1 VVYAILYKKFLIFE
15 PNSNLML
22 FWRLLLLVS
31 LLLVLYNYAGYAV
44 IAYVLM
50 RLRGRRA
57 GGKEEDTA
65 GFTPGVSFIVAAYN
79 EEDCVQQKIDNCRGL
94 DYPEGLLECIFVTDG
109 SSDGT
114 PDIVRKNPGVRLL
127 HEAARRGKAAA
138 MNRAVAE
145 AHHNLL
151 IFSDAN
157 TLLNRDAIR
166 NIVRHYRDE
175 KTGGV
180 AGEKKVIPPGDN
192 SGSPAAGEGAYWKY
206 ESRLKK
212 IDADFYSVVGAAG
225 ELFSLRKGLY
235 ESLDSSIIL
244 DDFVLSLRVTLK
256 GYRVRYEPGAFAM
269 ELPSFSVGDERKR
282 KVRIAAGG
290 FQAMKLLYP
299 LLAFWRHPAL
309 SFLYISHRVLRWTFS
324 PLCLILAF
332 IANGV
337 LAFQAGAAAGERVLF
352 AAQVLFYLLSLVGA
366 AGHNQRRM
374 SGLLKL
380 PYYFV
385 FMNLCVIQGFFR
397 YMNGKQ
403 SGAWERARR
412 AQAA

>member
-1 VVYAILYKKFLIFE
+1 
-15 PNSNLML
+15 M
-22 FWRLLLLVS
+22 
-31 LLLVLYNYAGYAV
+31 
-44 IAYVLM
+44 
-50 RLRGRRA
+50 
-57 GGKEEDTA
+57 
-65 GFTPGVSFIVAAYN
+65 AAYN
-79 EEDCVQQKIDNCRGL
+79 EADCIQQKIGNCLGL
-94 DYPEGLLECIFVTDG
+94 DYPAGKLECIIVTDG
-109 SSDGT
+109 SSDET
-114 PDIVRKNPGVRLL
+114 PDIVRKNTAVRLL
-127 HEAARRGKAAA
+127 HDPVRGGKAAA
-138 MNRAVAE
+138 MNRAVA
-145 AHHNLL
+145 AASHNIL

-157 TLLNRDAIR
+157 TILNKEAIR

-175 KTGGV
+175 KTGVV
-180 AGEKKVIPPGDN
+180 AGEKKVVAPAGND
-192 SGSPAAGEGAYWKY
+192 GSPAAGEGAYWKY

-212 IDADFYSVVGAAG
+212 IDSDFYSVVGAAG
-225 ELFSLRKGLY
+225 ELFSLRKDLY
-235 ESLDSSIIL
+235 EPLDSSIVL

-256 GYRVRYEPGAFAM
+256 GYRVRYDPEAFAM
-269 ELPSFSVGDERKR
+269 ELPSFSLGDERKR

-290 FQAMKLLYP
+290 FQAMKMLSP

-337 LAFQAGAAAGERVLF
+337 LAFETGGALWERALF
-352 AAQVLFYLLSLVGA
+352 GAQVLFYLLSLIGA
-366 AGHNQRRM
+366 MGHNQRRL

-385 FMNLCVIQGFFR
+385 FMNLSVIQGFFR
-397 YMNGKQ
+397 YMKGKQ

>member
-1 VVYAILYKKFLIFE
+1 
-15 PNSNLML
+15 ML
-22 FWRLLLLVS
+22 FWRLLLLIS
-31 LLLVLYNYAGYAV
+31 LFFVFYNYAGYAI
-44 IAYVLM
+44 IAYVLI
-50 RLRGRRA
+50 RLRGRRR
-57 GGKEEDTA
+57 GGKDETGA
-65 GFTPGVSFIVAAYN
+65 GYVPGVSFIVAAYN
-79 EEDCVQQKIDNCRGL
+79 EADCIQQKIENCLGL
-94 DYPEGLLECIFVTDG
+94 DYPASGLECIIVTDG
-109 SSDGT
+109 SSDET
-114 PDIVRKNPGVRLL
+114 PDIVRKNTAVRLL
-127 HEAARRGKAAA
+127 HDPVRSGKAAA
-138 MNRAVAE
+138 MNRAVA
-145 AHHNLL
+145 AASHNIL

-157 TLLNRDAIR
+157 TILNKDAIR

-180 AGEKKVIPPGDN
+180 AGEKKVIAPSGND
-192 SGSPAAGEGAYWKY
+192 GSPAAGEGAYWKY

-212 IDADFYSVVGAAG
+212 IDSDFYSVVGAAG
-225 ELFSLRKGLY
+225 ELFSLRKDLY
-235 ESLDSSIIL
+235 EPLDSSIVL

-256 GYRVRYEPGAFAM
+256 GYRVRYDPEAFAM
-269 ELPSFSVGDERKR
+269 ELPSFSLGDERKR

-290 FQAMKLLYP
+290 FQAMKMLSP

-337 LAFQAGAAAGERVLF
+337 LAFQTGGALWERVLF
-352 AAQVLFYLLSLVGA
+352 GAQVLFYLLSLIGA
-366 AGHNQRRM
+366 MGHNQRRL

-385 FMNLCVIQGFFR
+385 FMNLSVIQGFFR
-397 YMNGKQ
+397 YMKGKQ